1 MRFLILTQ
9 YYPPEVGAAQVRLSS
24 VARVLRLRGHDVEVV
39 TALPNYPTGHIL
51 PGYRRQLAKTE
62 VIDGIRVRRVWL
74 LPATGSGM
82 ARMGNYLSFTATSL
96 AALATMRRPDVIFV
110 ESPPPTLAITGWLM
124 ARRWN
129 IPFVLNISDLWPDSA
144 LELGLIKDGVLARAA
159 RRLESWA
166 YGHASFVTAVTAG
179 IRSSLIEEKRVPARK
194 VLFLRNGVDT
204 DLFAPLP
211 SDMSLTSD
219 LGLAGRHVILLAGTV
234 GFGQGIG
241 VVIDA
246 AERLSQRPITFL
258 IAGGGSERER
268 LRHLTSERR
277 ITNVQFLDPRPPA
290 EIGSLY
296 SIATAGLVTLRD
308 VPVAEGAVPARTL
321 AAMACAKPVI
331 YSGAG
336 EGARLV
342 AAADAGIVVPPED
355 PDALAGAVASIV
367 DDPRRAAEMGRNGR
381 ALIESRFSWNAIVDA
396 WLSELEA
403 GLLSE
408 TAG

>member
-1 MRFLILTQ
+1 M
-9 YYPPEVGAAQVRLSS
+9 
-24 VARVLRLRGHDVEVV
+24 
-39 TALPNYPTGHIL
+39 
-51 PGYRRQLAKTE
+51 
-62 VIDGIRVRRVWL
+62 
-74 LPATGSGM
+74 
-82 ARMGNYLSFTATSL
+82 SL
-96 AALATMRRPDVIFV
+96 
-110 ESPPPTLAITGWLM
+110 
-124 ARRWN
+124 
-129 IPFVLNISDLWPDSA
+129 ISDL
-144 LELGLIKDGVLARAA
+144 
-159 RRLESWA
+159 
-166 YGHASFVTAVTAG
+166 G
-179 IRSSLIEEKRVPARK
+179 I
-194 VLFLRNGVDT
+194 
-204 DLFAPLP
+204 
-211 SDMSLTSD
+211 
-219 LGLAGRHVILLAGTV
+219 AGRHVILLAGTV

-246 AERLSQRPITFL
+246 AERLSQRPVTFL

-268 LRHLTSERR
+268 LRHLASERG

-408 TAG
+408 TAD